1 MENEQKPEDTN
12 PSETTQANNQI
23 ARAAGVVMI
32 GFVLSSLTG
41 LLRQVMIANVY
52 GTEGIIDAFYAAT
65 VLPDALFA
73 LVAGGALSS
82 AFIPT
87 FTGFLAKNDKEG
99 AWTLASAI
107 GNLVF
112 IVLTILSALAW
123 VYAQEL
129 VETFIAPEFTLEQ
142 QILTAEMLR
151 ILLLSQIILGISGLL
166 MGILN
171 SHQSFLLP
179 ALAPTLYWVGIIF
192 GLLAF
197 VPSMG
202 IHGLAWGTVLGA
214 GLHLGIQLPGL
225 FRLPGRKYSP
235 TLGLDNPSV
244 RLVGKLIAPRLL
256 GAAVV
261 HLNFMVGSNLASGM
275 VEGSLTAYKNA
286 YMVMMMPQAII
297 AQSISIA
304 ALPTLSRQFATEK
317 LDQMRASLASALRG
331 ILFLSLPAT
340 FGLILLRVPVVSLLF
355 ERGAFDERSVSLTAW
370 ALLWFTVGLVSHSVL
385 EIIVRAFYAMQ
396 DTRTPVAIGVGAM
409 SLNVVFSL
417 VLTSWFENWGLMP
430 HGALALANSL
440 ATTLESALLLV
451 IMRRR
456 LKGIEG
462 RVILTGTAK
471 SLAAVGGMSLAVW
484 LWLGS
489 GISASAWVLGLGGI
503 AIGGL
508 VYAALMLLL
517 KVDEAWQLVGSVKNL
532 GMRFIKK

>member
-1 MENEQKPEDTN
+1 VENEQQTQEN
-12 PSETTQANNQI
+12 AQANRQI
-23 ARAAGVVMI
+23 ARAAVVVMV

-41 LLRQVMIANVY
+41 LLRQVLIANEF
-52 GTEGIIDAFYAAT
+52 GTEGIIDTFYAAT
-65 VLPDALFA
+65 IVPDTLFA

-87 FTGFLAKNDKEG
+87 FTGFLARQDKEG
-99 AWTLASAI
+99 AGNLASSI

-112 IVLTILSALAW
+112 IILTILSAVAW
-123 VYAQEL
+123 VYAL
-129 VETFIAPEFTLEQ
+129 PVVETLIAPEFTPQ
-142 QILTAEMLR
+142 QQALTAGMLR
-151 ILLLSQIILGISGLL
+151 ILLLSQIILGISGLM

-192 GLLAF
+192 GLVIF
-197 VPSMG
+197 VPGMG
-202 IHGLAWGTVLGA
+202 VNGLAWGTVLGA

-225 FRLPGRKYSP
+225 FRLPGRKYSFS
-235 TLGLDNPSV
+235 LGLDNPSV

-261 HLNFMVGSNLASGM
+261 HLNFWVGSNLASGM

-304 ALPTLSRQFATEK
+304 ALPTLSTQFATEK
-317 LDQMRASLASALRG
+317 LGQMRASLASTLRG

-340 FGLILLRVPVVSLLF
+340 LGLILLRVPVVSLLF
-355 ERGAFDERSVSLTAW
+355 ERGEFDERSVSLTAW
-370 ALLWFTVGLVSHSVL
+370 ALLWFAAGLVSHSVL

-396 DTRTPVAIGVGAM
+396 DTRTPVAVGVAAM

-440 ATTLESALLLV
+440 ATTLESAVLLV

-456 LKGIEG
+456 LQGLEG
-462 RVILTGTAK
+462 KTILVGTAK
-471 SLAAVGGMSLAVW
+471 ALMAVGGMSAAVL
-484 LWLGS
+484 LWLNAAAGQ
-489 GISASAWVLGLGGI
+489 SAWVLGLGGI
-503 AIGGL
+503 LIGG
-508 VYAALMLLL
+508 VIYAVMMLLL
-517 KVDEAWQLVGSVKNL
+517 KVNEAQQLIGSIKRL
-532 GMRFIKK
+532 GNRYLHKA

>member
-1 MENEQKPEDTN
+1 MDNERKPIESDTEEDHPPVDNEQKPIELDAEEDHPPVETEQELIEQEPEDNN
-12 PSETTQANNQI
+12 PPENGQANRQI

-65 VLPDALFA
+65 VLPDTLFA

-87 FTGFLAKNDKEG
+87 FTGFLAKQDKEG

-123 VYAQEL
+123 VYALPL
-129 VETFIAPEFTLEQ
+129 VETFIAPDFSAAQ
-142 QILTAEMLR
+142 QALTAEMLQ

-192 GLLAF
+192 GLLVF
-197 VPSMG
+197 VPGMG

-225 FRLPGRKYSP
+225 FRLPGRKYSA

-261 HLNFMVGSNLASGM
+261 HLNFWVGSNLASGM

-297 AQSISIA
+297 AQ
-304 ALPTLSRQFATEK
+304 
-317 LDQMRASLASALRG
+317 
-331 ILFLSLPAT
+331 
-340 FGLILLRVPVVSLLF
+340 
-355 ERGAFDERSVSLTAW
+355 
-370 ALLWFTVGLVSHSVL
+370 
-385 EIIVRAFYAMQ
+385 
-396 DTRTPVAIGVGAM
+396 
-409 SLNVVFSL
+409 
-417 VLTSWFENWGLMP
+417 
-430 HGALALANSL
+430 
-440 ATTLESALLLV
+440 
-451 IMRRR
+451 
-456 LKGIEG
+456 
-462 RVILTGTAK
+462 
-471 SLAAVGGMSLAVW
+471 
-484 LWLGS
+484 
-489 GISASAWVLGLGGI
+489 
-503 AIGGL
+503 
-508 VYAALMLLL
+508 
-517 KVDEAWQLVGSVKNL
+517 
-532 GMRFIKK
+532 